1 MTTITGGCLCG
12 QVRYEAG
19 SDMIIAYRCHCR
31 DCQRSSGCGHMA
43 LFALPADNVSVTG
56 ELKFYR
62 RISDDGNGVNLG
74 FCPNC
79 GSNILG
85 KPELTPDLV
94 AITAGS
100 LDDPTLY
107 KPVMDIFTESAP
119 DWETLAAETMKF
131 PRMFEDKSEAT

>member
-12 QVRYEAG
+12 KVSYQADSEMV
-19 SDMIIAYRCHCR
+19 IAYRCHCR

-43 LFALPADNVSVTG
+43 LFAMPAQSVKVTG

-62 RISDDGNGVNLG
+62 RISDDGNRVNLG

-85 KPELTPDLV
+85 KPEMTPDLV
-94 AITAGS
+94 ALTAGS
-100 LDDPTLY
+100 LDDPNQF
-107 KPVMDIFTESAP
+107 KPVLDIFTESAP
-119 DWETLAAETMKF
+119 PWELFAEETMKF
-131 PRMFEDKSEAT
+131 PRMFQEGEETV